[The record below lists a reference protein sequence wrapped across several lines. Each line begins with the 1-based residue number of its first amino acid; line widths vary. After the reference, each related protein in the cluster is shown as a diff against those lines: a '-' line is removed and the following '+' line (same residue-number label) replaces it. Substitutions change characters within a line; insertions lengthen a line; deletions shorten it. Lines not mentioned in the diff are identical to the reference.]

1 MKVNVTVS
9 IDEANLVWVSN
20 QVEEGT
26 FKDRSHVFNIAIG
39 YLRSLKNFKEA
50 VEDFENNEKMEK
62 WKG

>member
-9 IDEANLVWVSN
+9 VDEQNLAWVTKR
-20 QVEEGT
+20 VEEGA
-26 FKDRSHVFNIAIG
+26 FRDRSHAFNVSIG